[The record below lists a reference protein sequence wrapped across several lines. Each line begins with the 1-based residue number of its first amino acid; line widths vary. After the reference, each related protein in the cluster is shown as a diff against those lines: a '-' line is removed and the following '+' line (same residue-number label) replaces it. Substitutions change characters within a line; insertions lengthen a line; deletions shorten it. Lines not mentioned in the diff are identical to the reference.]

1 MVRARLELG
10 SGPVAAE
17 LGGLAAHAMR
27 ARLDEVDGQRGVVI
41 DDGDSELEV
50 SEAFGHR
57 EDIIRGYELTAGV
70 LLARAAMLKAE
81 GPDRSK
87 GWT

>member
-1 MVRARLELG
+1 MG

-17 LGGLAAHAMR
+17 LGGMAAHAMR
-27 ARLDEVDGQRGVVI
+27 ARLDEVDGLRGVVI

-50 SEAFGHR
+50 SEAFGHL

-70 LLARAAMLKAE
+70 LLARAAMLRA
-81 GPDRSK
+81 GAPDRNR